1 MKKNIAV
8 ITGGDAAEA
17 GIALK
22 SASVVCKHLNKDRYN
37 VFKVVIDG
45 QDWVVERDN
54 PTKLLIDKND
64 FTFSVNGHK
73 ITFDAVFIAIH
84 GTPAED
90 GKLQG
95 YFDLLKIPYNCCGV
109 LQAALTF
116 DKNRCKEYLSAFGV
130 KSAKAVCLKKTDD
143 TDAVSGMSLP
153 LFVKPNKNGSSY
165 GASKVT
171 EQDALLPAIAS
182 AFQYDD
188 EILVEEYLQGVEVT
202 CGVMTINGKVT
213 AMPITEIRSKKGFFD
228 FEAKYEGASQ
238 EITPAEIDAD
248 IATKIQETSE
258 FIYRKLDFKGM
269 SRIDYIVKDGEYFML
284 EVNSVPGLSEES
296 IIPQQARALGISLEK
311 LFEISVE
318 EALK

>member
-130 KSAKAVCLKKTDD
+130 KSAKAVCLKRTDD
-143 TDAVSGMSLP
+143 RTLVTDMSLP

-171 EQDALLPAIAS
+171 EQDALLPAIES

-202 CGVMTINGKVT
+202 CGVMTINGKIT
-213 AMPITEIRSKKGFFD
+213 ALPITEIRSKKGFFD

-248 IATKIQETSE
+248 IAAKIQQTSA

-269 SRIDYIVKDGEYFML
+269 SRIDYIIKDGEHYML

-296 IIPQQARALGISLEK
+296 IIPQQARALGLSLEQ
-311 LFEISVE
+311 LFEISIE

>member
-22 SASVVCKHLNKDRYN
+22 SASVVCKHLNKDKYN
-37 VFKVVIDG
+37 VFKVLIEG
-45 QDWVVERDN
+45 QDWVVEREN
-54 PTKLLIDKND
+54 PVRLFIDKND
-64 FTFSVNGHK
+64 FTFSVEGHK
-73 ITFDAVFIAIH
+73 IRFDAVFVAIH

-109 LQAALTF
+109 LQASLTF
-116 DKNRCKEYLSAFGV
+116 DKNRCKEYLSGFGV
-130 KSAKAVCLKKTDD
+130 KSAAAVCLKKLDD
-143 TDAVSGMSLP
+143 REVVQRMALP

-171 EQDALLPAIAS
+171 EAEALLPAIET

-202 CGVMTINGKVT
+202 CGVMMIDGQVT

-238 EITPAEIDAD
+238 EITPAEIDPAM
-248 IATKIQETSE
+248 AAKIQETSAY
-258 FIYRKLDFKGM
+258 IYKKLDFKGM
-269 SRIDYIVKDGEYFML
+269 CRIDYIIREGEYYML

-311 LFEISVE
+311 LFEISIE

>member
-64 FTFSVNGHK
+64 FTFSVNGNK

-130 KSAKAVCLKKTDD
+130 KSAKAVCLKRTDD
-143 TDAVSGMSLP
+143 RTLVTDMSLP

-171 EQDALLPAIAS
+171 EQDALLPAIES

-248 IATKIQETSE
+248 IAAKIQQTSA

-269 SRIDYIVKDGEYFML
+269 SRIDYIIKDGEYYML

-296 IIPQQARALGISLEK
+296 IIPQQARALGLSLEQ
-311 LFEISVE
+311 LFEISIE

>member
-22 SASVVCKHLNKDRYN
+22 SASVVCKHLNKDKYN

-95 YFDLLKIPYNCCGV
+95 YFDLLKISYNCCGV

-130 KSAKAVCLKKTDD
+130 KSAKAVCLKRTDD
-143 TDAVSGMSLP
+143 RALVTNLSLP

-171 EQDALLPAIAS
+171 EQDALLPAIES

-202 CGVMTINGKVT
+202 CGVMTIDGKIT

-248 IATKIQETSE
+248 IAAKIQQTSA
-258 FIYRKLDFKGM
+258 FIYQKLDFKGM
-269 SRIDYIVKDGEYFML
+269 SRIDYIIKDGEYYML

-296 IIPQQARALGISLEK
+296 IIPQQARALGLSLEQ
-311 LFEISVE
+311 LFEISIE

>member
-130 KSAKAVCLKKTDD
+130 KSAKAVCLKRTDD
-143 TDAVSGMSLP
+143 RTLVTDMSLP

-171 EQDALLPAIAS
+171 EQDALLPAIES

-248 IATKIQETSE
+248 IAAKIQQTSA

-269 SRIDYIVKDGEYFML
+269 SRIDYIIKDGEYYML

-296 IIPQQARALGISLEK
+296 IIPQQARALGLSLEQ
-311 LFEISVE
+311 LFEISIE

>member
-1 MKKNIAV
+1 
-8 ITGGDAAEA
+8 
-17 GIALK
+17 
-22 SASVVCKHLNKDRYN
+22 
-37 VFKVVIDG
+37 
-45 QDWVVERDN
+45 
-54 PTKLLIDKND
+54 
-64 FTFSVNGHK
+64 
-73 ITFDAVFIAIH
+73 
-84 GTPAED
+84 
-90 GKLQG
+90 
-95 YFDLLKIPYNCCGV
+95 
-109 LQAALTF
+109 
-116 DKNRCKEYLSAFGV
+116 
-130 KSAKAVCLKKTDD
+130 
-143 TDAVSGMSLP
+143 
-153 LFVKPNKNGSSY
+153 VKPNKNGSSY

-171 EQDALLPAIAS
+171 EQDALLPAIES

-248 IATKIQETSE
+248 IAAKIQQTSA

-269 SRIDYIVKDGEYFML
+269 SRIDYIIKNGEYYML

-296 IIPQQARALGISLEK
+296 IIPQQARALGLSLEQ
-311 LFEISVE
+311 LFEISIE